1 IGALRPEW
9 EYKLRWAES
18 YFTGKSFC

>member
-1 IGALRPEW
+1 GALRPEW